1 MPVGGADAARVMDDL
16 RRLVRVLRI
25 GSSEIQRS
33 TGISS
38 AQLFT
43 LRKISRRN
51 GQSLSDLAASTLTT
65 QSSVSEVVS
74 KLVRG
79 GLVTRS
85 NARDDRRRAEL
96 HVTAAGYKVLERAP
110 ETPQEKLL
118 GGLVAMAPARR
129 RDLAATLEEWLKAS
143 GLDNLPPTMFFE
155 AEAETS

>member
-1 MPVGGADAARVMDDL
+1 MAPGGTDAARVMDDL

-25 GSSEIQRS
+25 GSSDIQRS

-43 LRKISRRN
+43 LRQISRRT
-51 GQSLSDLAASTLTT
+51 GQSLSELAASTLTT

-74 KLVRG
+74 KLVRR
-79 GLVTRS
+79 GLATRES
-85 NARDDRRRAEL
+85 SPDDRRRAEL
-96 HVTAAGYKVLERAP
+96 QVTAAGYKVLETAP

-118 GGLVAMAPARR
+118 AGLVAMGPARQR
-129 RDLAATLEEWLKAS
+129 HLAAGLEEWLKAA

-155 AEAETS
+155 GET

>member
-1 MPVGGADAARVMDDL
+1 MPVGGTDAARVMDDL

-43 LRKISRRN
+43 LRQISRRN

-65 QSSVSEVVS
+65 QSSISEVVS
-74 KLVRG
+74 KLVKRG
-79 GLVTRS
+79 LAIRES
-85 NARDDRRRAEL
+85 SPDDRRRAEL
-96 HVTAAGYKVLERAP
+96 RVSAAGYQVLEMAP

-118 GGLVAMAPARR
+118 AGLISMGAARR
-129 RDLAATLEEWLKAS
+129 RDLAEGLEEWLKAS
-143 GLDNLPPTMFFE
+143 GVHNLPPSMFFE
-155 AEAETS
+155 SEV